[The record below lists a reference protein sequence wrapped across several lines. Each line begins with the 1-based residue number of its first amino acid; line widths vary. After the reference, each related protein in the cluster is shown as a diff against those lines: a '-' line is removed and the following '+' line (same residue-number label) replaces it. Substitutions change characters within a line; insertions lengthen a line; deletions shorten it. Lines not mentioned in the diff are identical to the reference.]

1 MSIDYYPEETKSLN
15 ALPKN
20 SPISLLPYGGL
31 LTKIGEL
38 VAIKRKKNRDNRRKF
53 LISKINNTNMGI
65 LIDKIQNDARKL
77 PNYISKEWSKGKKT
91 KEGFI
96 EFFKKTD
103 ISLKYL
109 EDVYEYQMKGLPKL
123 DVGDIVKIYN
133 STSYYGIVCNI
144 KKMHVK
150 FIKLTD
156 NLTFVFMMNGHPDSV
171 EYYTNIWKCE
181 KMDINKTDFY
191 NNLEKDRY
199 NKVNEFKKRNHFL
212 NSNPIFKDIRI
223 PYNFY
228 NYKINIFNG
237 EIPKLFHNYEP
248 HIQYNQSWNII
259 RDVVTNSPYY
269 FTNTPFY

>member
-65 LIDKIQNDARKL
+65 LIDKIQNDVRKL
-77 PNYISKEWSKGKKT
+77 PNYKSKEWSKGKKT